1 MKKTIILIVCFV
13 LFMLTG
19 LTADLQ
25 RKGRQSLDNPK
36 IATQNSKITP
46 GSPENDPA
54 SNPPEISS
62 GPQECPS
69 YLPPGTPS
77 WMWESEVWWVWY
89 CYYQSKV
96 YHYYFGG
103 TSIFDE

>member
-13 LFMLTG
+13 LFMVTVQ
-19 LTADLQ
+19 AINSQ
-25 RKGRQSLDNPK
+25 KGRQSFDNPK
-36 IATQNSKITP
+36 ITESIPPKGI
-46 GSPENDPA
+46 PA
-54 SNPPEISS
+54 SNPPEILS